1 MTRVLMLFWL
11 AAVTTVAAQPL
22 AAPKAWT
29 VPRTSTGQPDL
40 EGVWNFA
47 MLTPLE
53 RPREFAGREFLTDEE
68 VVDLERRAIE
78 REDGRPPH
86 DTQTEPSVH
95 PAWWLDYGKTVG
107 STRRTSLIVDPPD
120 GRVPPLTAD
129 ARDRQAARAEARKQ
143 RGSADG
149 PEDRNLFE
157 RCITRGLPVTMLPGP
172 YNNHV
177 QFVQTRDHVLIFTEM
192 IHDARIV
199 PLEGPGPKPAM
210 RPPAATRP
218 IRSWLGESSGR
229 WEGDTLVVETTHFD
243 ERWVYRGS
251 GPNLRLVEHFT
262 RTGPSTI
269 DYRVTMHDP
278 DSWSM
283 PWTVALPLTKTD
295 EQMYEYACHEGNY
308 GLENILRGARAT
320 ERDQKRRR

>member
-1 MTRVLMLFWL
+1 MMRSILGLFWL
-11 AAVTTVAAQPL
+11 AVGATVAAQP
-22 AAPKAWT
+22 AAQPSSWS
-29 VPRTSTGQPDL
+29 VPRTSTGQPDF
-40 EGVWNFA
+40 EGIWNFA

-53 RPREFAGREFLTDEE
+53 RPREFAGREFLTDAE
-68 VVDLERRAIE
+68 VADLERRAVE

-86 DTQTEPSVH
+86 DPQTDPSVH

-107 STRRTSLIVDPPD
+107 SARRTSLIVDPPD
-120 GRVPPLTAD
+120 GLVPPPTVD
-129 ARDRQAARAEARKQ
+129 ALRRQAARAEARKR
-143 RGSADG
+143 RGPADG

-157 RCITRGLPVTMLPGP
+157 RCITRGWPVTMLPGP

-177 QFVQTRDHVLIFTEM
+177 QFVQTRDHVLIVTEM

-199 PLEGPGPKPAM
+199 PLEPSGPIRASRTVAP
-210 RPPAATRP
+210 TRP
-218 IRSWLGESSGR
+218 VRSWLGESSGR

-251 GPNLRLVEHFT
+251 GPNLRLVERFT
-262 RTGPSTI
+262 RTGPATI

-278 DSWSM
+278 DSWHV
-283 PWTVALPLTKTD
+283 PWTIALPLTKTD
-295 EQMYEYACHEGNY
+295 ALMYEYACHEGNY

-320 ERDQKRRR
+320 ERSQQK